1 MSAASVSLASGAVT
15 FDSKC
20 KHGIKCNILSLC
32 VLKAPGAKLHRCC
45 CQIWKNAKWRKP
57 VGCVQQII
65 MTGTYVR
72 GNVKKHS
79 GFDTE
84 AKTLVEKGQT
94 VFCLLET
101 QTPAVA
107 CPEQQTSA

>member
-1 MSAASVSLASGAVT
+1 
-15 FDSKC
+15 
-20 KHGIKCNILSLC
+20 
-32 VLKAPGAKLHRCC
+32 
-45 CQIWKNAKWRKP
+45 
-57 VGCVQQII
+57 

-84 AKTLVEKGQT
+84 AKTLVEKGPT